1 MAKALAE
8 LLEEGVAGRHVLVRS
23 DLNVPLKDGVVTDD
37 GRVRA
42 SLPVIEKL
50 AKAGARVI
58 VTAHLGRPKGQVDP
72 QYSIAP
78 AAARLAEL
86 ASVPV
91 QVATVPVQVATDLV
105 GEDAKAKSAALKDGE
120 VLVLENVRY
129 DARET
134 SKDDAERGA
143 FADELV
149 ALTGQNGAY
158 VDDAFGA
165 VHRKHAS
172 VYDVAK
178 RLPAY
183 LGDLVKKEVDV
194 LAKTLNNP
202 ERPFVV
208 VMGGAK
214 VSDKLAVIDNL
225 IGKADAILIG
235 GGMGYTFAYAQGYK
249 VGKSLL
255 EKDQVETVRRYLET
269 APAQGTEIVTAV
281 DVVWA
286 DDFSADAKTEIRP
299 IEDLEGGELGAEG
312 EGLDIGPKSRE
323 LFAEK
328 IKAAKTVFWNGPV
341 GVFEIAPFAG
351 GTEAV
356 AKALAES
363 DAFSIIGGGDSA
375 SAIRNL
381 GFADEQFGHISTGGG
396 ASLEYIEG
404 KTLPGLDALGA

>member
-86 ASVPV
+86 AS
-91 QVATVPVQVATDLV
+91 VPVQVATDLV

-194 LAKTLNNP
+194 LAKTLHNP

>member
-50 AKAGARVI
+50 AKGGARVI

-86 ASVPV
+86 AS
-91 QVATVPVQVATDLV
+91 VPVQVATDLV

-299 IEDLEGGELGAEG
+299 IEDLECGELGAEG

>member
-50 AKAGARVI
+50 AKGGARVI

-86 ASVPV
+86 AS
-91 QVATVPVQVATDLV
+91 VPVQVATDLV

-341 GVFEIAPFAG
+341 GVFEIATFAG

>member
-86 ASVPV
+86 AS
-91 QVATVPVQVATDLV
+91 VPVQVATDLV

-328 IKAAKTVFWNGPV
+328 IEAAKTVFWNGPV

-404 KTLPGLDALGA
+404 KTLPGLDALRA

>member
-50 AKAGARVI
+50 AKGGARVI

-86 ASVPV
+86 AS
-91 QVATVPVQVATDLV
+91 VPVQVATDLV

-269 APAQGTEIVTAV
+269 APAQGTEIVPAV

>member
-50 AKAGARVI
+50 AKGGARVI
-58 VTAHLGRPKGQVDP
+58 ITAHLGRPKGQVDP

-86 ASVPV
+86 AS
-91 QVATVPVQVATDLV
+91 VPVQVATDLV

-134 SKDDAERGA
+134 SKDNAERGA

>member
-86 ASVPV
+86 AS
-91 QVATVPVQVATDLV
+91 VPVQVATDLV

-328 IKAAKTVFWNGPV
+328 IEAAKTVFWNGPV

-356 AKALAES
+356 AKALADSE
-363 DAFSIIGGGDSA
+363 AFSIIGGGDSA

-404 KTLPGLDALGA
+404 KILPGLDALGA

>member
-1 MAKALAE
+1 MAKALSE

-37 GRVRA
+37 GRIRA

-58 VTAHLGRPKGQVDP
+58 VTAHLGRPKGKVDP

-91 QVATVPVQVATDLV
+91 KVATDLV
-105 GEDAKAKSAALKDGE
+105 GEDAKAKAAALADGE
-120 VLVLENVRY
+120 VLVVENVRY

-134 SKDDAERGA
+134 SKDDAERGE

-149 ALTGQNGAY
+149 ALTGENGAY
-158 VDDAFGA
+158 VNDAFGA

-194 LAKTLNNP
+194 LAKTLNDP

-225 IGKADAILIG
+225 IGKADTILIG
-235 GGMGYTFAYAQGYK
+235 GGMGYTFAYAQGYE

-255 EKDQVETVRRYLET
+255 EKDQVENVLRYLKE
-269 APAQGTEIVTAV
+269 APEKGTEIITAV

-286 DDFSADAKTEIRP
+286 DDFSADANTEVRP
-299 IEDLEGGELGAEG
+299 IEDLTGGKLGAEA
-312 EGLDIGPKSRE
+312 EGLDIGPKTRE
-323 LFAEK
+323 IFAEK
-328 IKAAKTVFWNGPV
+328 IKGAKTIFWNGPV
-341 GVFEIAPFAG
+341 GVFEIAPFAA
-351 GTEAV
+351 GTRAV
-356 AKALAES
+356 AEAIVES

-375 SAIRNL
+375 SAVRNL
-381 GFADEQFGHISTGGG
+381 GFKDEQFGHISTGGG

-404 KTLPGLDALGA
+404 KTLPGLEALGA

>member
-50 AKAGARVI
+50 AKGGARVI

-86 ASVPV
+86 AS
-91 QVATVPVQVATDLV
+91 VPVQVATDLV

-134 SKDDAERGA
+134 SKDDVERGA

-208 VMGGAK
+208 VRGGAK

-363 DAFSIIGGGDSA
+363 EAFSIIGGGDSA

>member
-86 ASVPV
+86 AS
-91 QVATVPVQVATDLV
+91 VPVQVATDLV

-255 EKDQVETVRRYLET
+255 EKDQVETVQRYLET

-404 KTLPGLDALGA
+404 KILPGLDALGA

>member
-8 LLEEGVAGRHVLVRS
+8 LLEEGVAGRHVLIRS

-86 ASVPV
+86 AS
-91 QVATVPVQVATDLV
+91 VPVQVATDLV

-363 DAFSIIGGGDSA
+363 EAFSIIGGGDSA
-375 SAIRNL
+375 SAIPNL

>member
-1 MAKALAE
+1 MAMALAE

-86 ASVPV
+86 AS
-91 QVATVPVQVATDLV
+91 VPVQVATDLV

-363 DAFSIIGGGDSA
+363 EAFSIIGGGDSA

>member
-91 QVATVPVQVATDLV
+91 QVATDLV

-149 ALTGQNGAY
+149 SLTGQNGAY

-363 DAFSIIGGGDSA
+363 EAFSIIGGGDSA

>member
-86 ASVPV
+86 AS
-91 QVATVPVQVATDLV
+91 VPVQVATDLV

-214 VSDKLAVIDNL
+214 VSDNL

-328 IKAAKTVFWNGPV
+328 IEAAKTVFWNGPV

>member
-8 LLEEGVAGRHVLVRS
+8 LLEEGVAGRHVLIRS

-86 ASVPV
+86 AS
-91 QVATVPVQVATDLV
+91 VPVQVATDLV

-255 EKDQVETVRRYLET
+255 GKDQVETVRRYLET

>member
-50 AKAGARVI
+50 AKGGARVL

-86 ASVPV
+86 AS
-91 QVATVPVQVATDLV
+91 VPVQVATDLV

>member
-86 ASVPV
+86 AS
-91 QVATVPVQVATDLV
+91 VPVQVATDLV

-328 IKAAKTVFWNGPV
+328 ITAAKTVFWNGPV

-404 KTLPGLDALGA
+404 KTLPGLDGLGA

>member
-86 ASVPV
+86 AS
-91 QVATVPVQVATDLV
+91 VPVQVATDLV

-269 APAQGTEIVTAV
+269 APAQGTEIITAV

-328 IKAAKTVFWNGPV
+328 IKTAKTVFWNGPV

>member
-8 LLEEGVAGRHVLVRS
+8 LLDEGVTGRYVLVRS

-50 AKAGARVI
+50 AKSGARVI

-91 QVATVPVQVATDLV
+91 KVAADLV
-105 GEDAKAKSAALKDGE
+105 GEDAKAKAADLKDGE

-149 ALTGQNGAY
+149 ALTGKNGAY

-194 LAKTLNNP
+194 LSKALNNP

-225 IGKADAILIG
+225 IGKADSILIG
-235 GGMGYTFAYAQGYK
+235 GGMGYTFAYAQGYE
-249 VGKSLL
+249 VGNSLL
-255 EKDQVETVRRYLET
+255 EKDQVETVKRYLEE
-269 APAQGTEIVTAV
+269 APKKGTEIVTAV

-286 DDFSADAKTEIRP
+286 DDFSAEANTEIRHV
-299 IEDLEGGELGAEG
+299 EDLTGGKLGAEA
-312 EGLDIGPKSRE
+312 EGLDIGPKTRE

-328 IKAAKTVFWNGPV
+328 IKNAKTIFWNGPV
-341 GVFEIAPFAG
+341 GVFELAPFAG
-351 GTEAV
+351 GTKAV
-356 AKALAES
+356 AEAIVES

-375 SAIRNL
+375 SAVRNL

>member
-86 ASVPV
+86 AS
-91 QVATVPVQVATDLV
+91 VPVQVATDLV

-328 IKAAKTVFWNGPV
+328 IKTAKTVFWNGPV

>member
-86 ASVPV
+86 AS
-91 QVATVPVQVATDLV
+91 VPVQVATDLV

-286 DDFSADAKTEIRP
+286 DNFSADAKTEIRP

-328 IKAAKTVFWNGPV
+328 IKTAKTVFWNGPV

-363 DAFSIIGGGDSA
+363 EAFSIIGGGDSA

>member
-86 ASVPV
+86 AS
-91 QVATVPVQVATDLV
+91 VPVQVATDLV

-328 IKAAKTVFWNGPV
+328 IEAAKTVFWNGPV

-375 SAIRNL
+375 SAIRSL

>member
-50 AKAGARVI
+50 AKGGARVI

-86 ASVPV
+86 AS
-91 QVATVPVQVATDLV
+91 VPVQVATDLV

-149 ALTGQNGAY
+149 SLTGQNGAY

-312 EGLDIGPKSRE
+312 EGLDIGPKSRD

-328 IKAAKTVFWNGPV
+328 IQAAKTVFWNGPV

>member
-86 ASVPV
+86 AS
-91 QVATVPVQVATDLV
+91 VPVQVATDLV

-255 EKDQVETVRRYLET
+255 EKDQVETVQRYLET

-363 DAFSIIGGGDSA
+363 EAFSIIGGGDSA

>member
-91 QVATVPVQVATDLV
+91 QVATDLV

-183 LGDLVKKEVDV
+183 LGDFVKKEVDV
-194 LAKTLNNP
+194 LAKTLNIP

-255 EKDQVETVRRYLET
+255 EKDQVETVQRYLET

-363 DAFSIIGGGDSA
+363 EAFSIIGGGDSA

>member
-50 AKAGARVI
+50 AKGGARVI

-86 ASVPV
+86 AS
-91 QVATVPVQVATDLV
+91 VPVQVATDLV

-328 IKAAKTVFWNGPV
+328 IKTAKTVFWNGPV

>member
-50 AKAGARVI
+50 AKGGARVI

-86 ASVPV
+86 AS
-91 QVATVPVQVATDLV
+91 VPVQVATDLV

-255 EKDQVETVRRYLET
+255 EKDQVETVQRYLET

-328 IKAAKTVFWNGPV
+328 IEAAKTVFWNGPV